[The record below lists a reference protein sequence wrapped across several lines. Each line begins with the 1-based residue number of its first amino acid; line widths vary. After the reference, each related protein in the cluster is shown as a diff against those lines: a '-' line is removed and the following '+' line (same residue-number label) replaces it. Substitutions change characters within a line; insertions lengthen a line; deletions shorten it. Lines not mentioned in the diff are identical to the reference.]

1 MKRREPTVSVRIRQ
15 SDYDVLIAI
24 MEQEHARTVTD
35 AASFAIHTAAMLLKN
50 TGTCH
55 VAGPGAV
62 GEDDP
67 VQRVQT
73 TST

>member
-1 MKRREPTVSVRIRQ
+1 MRRTEPTVSVRIRQ

-24 MEQEHARTVTD
+24 MEQEHARTVTE
-35 AASFAIHTAAMLLKN
+35 AMSVAIQTAALALKN

-55 VAGPGAV
+55 MAGPRAV
-62 GEDDP
+62 REDDP

>member
-24 MEQEHARTVTD
+24 MEQEHARTVTG
-35 AASFAIHTAAMLLKN
+35 ALSYAIHTAALFLGN

-55 VAGPGAV
+55 KAGPGAV
-62 GEDDP
+62 REDDS